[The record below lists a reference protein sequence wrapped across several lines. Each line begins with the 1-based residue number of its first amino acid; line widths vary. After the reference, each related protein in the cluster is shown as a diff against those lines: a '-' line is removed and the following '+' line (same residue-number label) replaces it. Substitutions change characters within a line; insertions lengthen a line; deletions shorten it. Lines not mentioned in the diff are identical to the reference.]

1 MIDRDIIFLP
11 EYRITKLKTD
21 VRPREFASAIPAIPF
36 IQIDCFPWSNDYD
49 PKTEVHGGYT
59 DFFCYIGF
67 RVFEEKPTVR
77 HKSFQD
83 PVYEDSCVEFFFNP
97 FPEGSGDYINLEVNA
112 AGVLLAQIGCER
124 RNRRPLTT
132 DEVKGL
138 EVWSSRNEE
147 GSNSAVKNNWQIALK
162 IPFSFFVYLY
172 GRPVGFPLKA
182 KGNFYKCGDRTGRPH
197 YGCWSPVQAPAADF
211 HQPAFF
217 GTLVF
222 E

>member
-1 MIDRDIIFLP
+1 MIERDEMFLP
-11 EYRITKLKTD
+11 EYRVTHLRAD
-21 VRPREFASAIPAIPF
+21 MQPREFASAIPAIPF
-36 IQIDCFPWSNDYD
+36 IQIDCFPWNNDYD
-49 PKTEVHGGYT
+49 PKTEVRCGYT

-97 FPEGSGDYINLEVNA
+97 FPKDSKDYVNLEVNA
-112 AGVLLAQIGCER
+112 AGVLLAQIGSGR
-124 RNRRPLTT
+124 RNRRSLAA

-138 EVWSSRNEE
+138 EIWASRNEE
-147 GSNSAVKNNWQIALK
+147 ESDPVPKSDWQIVLK
-162 IPFSFFVYLY
+162 IPFAFFAELY
-172 GRPVGFPLKA
+172 KRPFVLPKKG
-182 KGNFYKCGDRTGRPH
+182 KGNFYKCADRTGRPH
-197 YGCWSPVQAPAADF
+197 YGCWSSVQSQAPDF